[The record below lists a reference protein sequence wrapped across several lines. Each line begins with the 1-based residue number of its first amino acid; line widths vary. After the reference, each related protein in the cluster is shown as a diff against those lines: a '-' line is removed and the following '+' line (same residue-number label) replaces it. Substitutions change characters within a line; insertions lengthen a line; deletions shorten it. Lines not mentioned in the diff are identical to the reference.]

1 MNIVDLIKRDSIVYR
16 KLASRPEAD
25 LKVKTTSTL
34 LVTLLGEVTMVGKNA
49 GNRDTT
55 DEEAIRVVRKFVS
68 NIEDTLSGAGDRL
81 TEEAKEKLSI
91 ERSSLEGY
99 LPQMVSEDE
108 LKAFIDSETGKLVEK
123 NMKQMGAIMK
133 VIKEKYGST
142 FDAALASSY
151 IKSKLS

>member
-68 NIEDTLSGAGDRL
+68 NIEDTLSGAGDKL